1 MFLRRVTMLAV
12 AAVLAATPA
21 AAQQRGTI
29 EFQGFGRYT
38 FFDNT
43 LLLDDKF
50 GGGGR
55 LGLFIFPRLTLEADV
70 SYTPTT
76 GPLGAGVSYL
86 PIHAYLT
93 YNQPLSDRIF
103 AMLGA
108 GYVHNEFGD
117 QVQGSDN
124 GVGGLFGLRFLFAGP
139 LALRIDGTADYIPS
153 PANLATENWH
163 YGVQAGLSLVIGR
176 LRRGGGGGVDLS
188 LDADGDGVQN
198 RSDVCP
204 NTAFGIEVDDRGCP
218 VGEEMV
224 ADEDGD
230 GVEDADDACP
240 DTAFGSDV
248 DADGCPVPKD
258 SDGDGVPD
266 ENDACPNTRAG
277 ARVDGRGC
285 PPPVA
290 PIDSDSDGVSDSR
303 DSCPNTPAGARVDAR
318 GCPLPADADGDG
330 VTDADDACP
339 NSPAGANVD
348 ARGCPVA
355 APTPTPTPPSP
366 PADRD
371 GDGVA
376 DAGDACP
383 NTPGGQRVDVR
394 GCPIMIEVREV
405 APPPAGEAGPVPEG
419 VLQGVTFRGGTAVL
433 SPESRAALDQVARSL
448 LGNPAVR
455 VEIAGFTDSAG
466 AQALNMSLSQAR
478 ANMVRWYLI
487 DRGVPG
493 ARMMARGYGPE
504 NPVASNDT
512 PEGRAQNRRVELR
525 RMN

>member
-1 MFLRRVTMLAV
+1 MSLRRVVMLGIT
-12 AAVLAATPA
+12 AVLAATPA

-29 EFQGFGRYT
+29 ELQGFGRYT
-38 FFDNT
+38 LFDNT
-43 LLLDDKF
+43 LLVDDKF

-55 LGLFIFPRLTLEADV
+55 LGFFIFPRLILEADA
-70 SYTPTT
+70 SYTSTT
-76 GPLGAGVSYL
+76 GPLGSSVSYL

-93 YNQPLSDRIF
+93 YNQPLSDRI
-103 AMLGA
+103 AALLGA
-108 GYVHNEFGD
+108 GYVHNEYGAD
-117 QVQGSDN
+117 VEGSDN
-124 GVGGLFGLRFLFAGP
+124 GVAGLFGLRFLFAGP
-139 LALRIDGTADYIPS
+139 LALRIDGTVDYIPS

-176 LRRGGGGGVDLS
+176 LRGGGGGDRDLM
-188 LDADGDGVQN
+188 LDADSDGVANQF
-198 RSDVCP
+198 DACP
-204 NTAFGIEVDDRGCP
+204 GTGFGVEVDGSGCP
-218 VGEEMV
+218 LAEERL

-240 DTAFGSDV
+240 DTPADANV
-248 DADGCPVPKD
+248 DAEGCPLPQD

-266 ENDACPNTRAG
+266 TNDACPNTRAG
-277 ARVDGRGC
+277 ARVDARGC

-290 PIDSDSDGVSDSR
+290 PVDADGDGVSDSR
-303 DSCPNTPAGARVDAR
+303 DTCPNTPAGARVDAR

-339 NSPAGANVD
+339 NTRAGVSVD
-348 ARGCPVA
+348 TRGCPVA
-355 APTPTPTPPSP
+355 APTPTPTPP

-371 GDGVA
+371 GDGVP

-405 APPPAGEAGPVPEG
+405 APPPGEAGPVPAG

-448 LGNPAVR
+448 LANPSVR
-455 VEIAGFTDSAG
+455 VEIAGFTDSTG
-466 AQALNMSLSQAR
+466 SQALNMSLSQAR

-504 NPVASNDT
+504 NPIASNDT
-512 PEGRAQNRRVELR
+512 PQGRAQNRRVELR
-525 RMN
+525 RIN